1 MSDIAE
7 GTLVRIAWFSPMPPG
22 RSGIAAYSAE
32 ILPLLR
38 ARYDAIDV
46 FVERDAHGNEA
57 SLFNAHDFVWKHRR
71 RPYDLTIFQMGNAS
85 CHDYMWA
92 YLFNYPGIVVLH
104 DAQLHQ
110 ARAQYLTR
118 WRARRDDYLAE
129 FHANHPDAP
138 EEIGY
143 LVYAGLGESLYHH
156 WPLIRLVVE
165 SARLTVVH
173 NDRVRRDLAASYP
186 AATVDTI
193 RMGVAEGD
201 GGRLR
206 GTEVARGDGGPLG
219 GRRSMLE
226 RRGIPADAVVITAF
240 GGVTPEKRIGP
251 LLRALAAMRTRH
263 SRLHLLVAG
272 DEAEHLDVMSE
283 ARRWDVADR
292 VHVTGYVND
301 EDVTRYLMA
310 SDICACL
317 RWPTN
322 REISA
327 SWLRCLAAGRATII
341 TELAHLVDVPTL
353 DPHDWRLRD
362 GSEGEP
368 VAVSVDIVDEDHS
381 LHLALD
387 RLASDD
393 KRRALLGKAARAW
406 WNAHHRLELMAA
418 DYARII
424 ERAVSLPA
432 PRPALPAH
440 LRDDGTSRLAALTR
454 AVGIEGFVND
464 TVNVRATETQSH
476 RETIGKS

>member
-251 LLRALAAMRTRH
+251 LLRALAAVRTRH
-263 SRLHLLVAG
+263 PRLHLLVAG
-272 DEAEHLDVMSE
+272 DAAEHL
-283 ARRWDVADR
+283 
-292 VHVTGYVND
+292 
-301 EDVTRYLMA
+301 
-310 SDICACL
+310 
-317 RWPTN
+317 
-322 REISA
+322 
-327 SWLRCLAAGRATII
+327 
-341 TELAHLVDVPTL
+341 
-353 DPHDWRLRD
+353 
-362 GSEGEP
+362 
-368 VAVSVDIVDEDHS
+368 AVSVDIVDEDHS